1 MIAVVLRPS
10 LLGLL
15 GATLG
20 ISPLERELHLDVP
33 VDLVVSLE
41 DDIVVKLGVGHMR
54 LDPPLLD
61 SFTLLLM
68 VGRPL
73 HEELFRAEAQD
84 EITVSCEAIKCFSI
98 LLNLATFSQDLL
110 VELFKFLVLLSLL
123 YLELLLLLLFHLL
136 HLLIFRDVLVQVSL
150 IVFELL
156 ARLDQ

>member
-15 GATLG
+15 RATLG
-20 ISPLERELHLDVP
+20 ISPLEGELHLDVP

-73 HEELFRAEAQD
+73 HEELFRAEAQY
-84 EITVSCEAIKCFSI
+84 EITVSC
-98 LLNLATFSQDLL
+98 
-110 VELFKFLVLLSLL
+110 
-123 YLELLLLLLFHLL
+123 
-136 HLLIFRDVLVQVSL
+136 
-150 IVFELL
+150 
-156 ARLDQ
+156 